1 MGEKLPIFAVYS
13 VLKGEKMEDVNIT
26 CVWIAELVPLFAT
39 LFSFIY
45 GLNKF
50 FKKGKPLFL
59 QSITMAMGCHAL
71 GSIYHLC
78 QTLTTET
85 VIEGFTPAYLG
96 RIGFF
101 LFLIAASYGQMD
113 RIVDDG
119 SPKLIPSRF
128 IAVIAPVLAI
138 VLYIPNAIIEDLPL
152 ATKITVLLVWLPAT
166 VSVYYNL
173 KHSIIPDFDFGF
185 IKAIKPYNI
194 LATCLGFAE
203 LLCLT
208 AWNYLHDVTM
218 AITSFI
224 FAGLCIAMMLVAK
237 KGAEKWTI

>member
-1 MGEKLPIFAVYS
+1 
-13 VLKGEKMEDVNIT
+13 MEIGLI
-26 CVWIAELVPLFAT
+26 CIWIAELVPLSAT
-39 LFSFIY
+39 MFSFIY
-45 GLNKF
+45 GLHNF

-85 VIEGFTPAYLG
+85 VLEGFTPAYLG

-101 LFLIAASYGQMD
+101 LFLITASYGQMD

-119 SPKLIPSRF
+119 SNKFRPARYIALLAPLCAILLYLPSGLMEELPVVTK
-128 IAVIAPVLAI
+128 IAV
-138 VLYIPNAIIEDLPL
+138 
-152 ATKITVLLVWLPAT
+152 LLIWLPAM

-203 LLCLT
+203 MLCLT
-208 AWNYLHDVTM
+208 AWDFLYSAPLV
-218 AITSFI
+218 ITSFA
-224 FAGLCIAMMLVAK
+224 FAGLCISMMIAAK

>member
-1 MGEKLPIFAVYS
+1 
-13 VLKGEKMEDVNIT
+13 MEIDLI
-26 CVWIAELVPLFAT
+26 CIWIAELVPLFAT
-39 LFSFIY
+39 LSSFIY
-45 GLNKF
+45 GLHNF

-78 QTLTTET
+78 QILTTET
-85 VIEGFTPAYLG
+85 VFEGFTPAYLG

-101 LFLIAASYGQMD
+101 LFLVTASYGQMD

-119 SPKLIPSRF
+119 SKKFRPTRYIALLAPLCAILLYLPSGLMEEL
-128 IAVIAPVLAI
+128 PV
-138 VLYIPNAIIEDLPL
+138 V
-152 ATKITVLLVWLPAT
+152 TKIAVLLVWLPAM

-203 LLCLT
+203 MLCLT
-208 AWNYLHDVTM
+208 AWDFLYSAPLV
-218 AITSFI
+218 ITSFV
-224 FAGLCIAMMLVAK
+224 FAGLCISMMIAAK
-237 KGAEKWTI
+237 KGTEKWTI

>member
-1 MGEKLPIFAVYS
+1 
-13 VLKGEKMEDVNIT
+13 MEGIDLI
-26 CVWIAELVPLFAT
+26 CMWIAELVPLSAT

-45 GLNKF
+45 GGNKF

-78 QTLTTET
+78 QTLTSET
-85 VIEGFTPAYLG
+85 VREGFTPAYLG

-119 SPKLIPSRF
+119 SRAIRPSRY
-128 IAVIAPVLAI
+128 IAIIAPVCA
-138 VLYIPNAIIEDLPL
+138 VLLYLPNAMLEDLPL
-152 ATKITVLLVWLPAT
+152 STKIAVSLVWLPST

-173 KHSIIPDFDFGF
+173 KHSIIPDRDFGF
-185 IKAIKPYNI
+185 VKAIKPYNI

-208 AWNYLHDVTM
+208 AWDYLYNAPLVISSLVFAVLCVTM
-218 AITSFI
+218 MIS
-224 FAGLCIAMMLVAK
+224 AK
-237 KGAEKWTI
+237 KGAAKWTI

>member
-1 MGEKLPIFAVYS
+1 
-13 VLKGEKMEDVNIT
+13 MEELDMM
-26 CVWIAELVPLFAT
+26 CLWIAELVPLCAT
-39 LFSFIY
+39 LFSFIF
-45 GLNKF
+45 GLHNF

-78 QTLTTET
+78 QTLTTDT
-85 VIEGFTPAYLG
+85 VLEGFTPAYLG

-101 LFLIAASYGQMD
+101 LFLITASYGQMD

-119 SPKLIPSRF
+119 SKKIRPSRF
-128 IAVIAPVLAI
+128 IALVAPICAI
-138 VLYIPNAIIEDLPL
+138 LLYLPNGLMEDLPL
-152 ATKITVLLVWLPAT
+152 ATKITVLLVWIPAA

-173 KHSIIPDFDFGF
+173 KHAIIPDLDFGF
-185 IKAIKPYNI
+185 IKAIKPYNL

-208 AWNYLHDVTM
+208 AWDYLYSLPLALSALV
-218 AITSFI
+218 
-224 FAGLCIAMMLVAK
+224 FAGLCVATMLVAK
-237 KGAEKWTI
+237 KGVEKWTI

>member
-1 MGEKLPIFAVYS
+1 
-13 VLKGEKMEDVNIT
+13 MEGVDLI
-26 CVWIAELVPLFAT
+26 CMWIAELVPLCAT

-45 GLNKF
+45 GVNQF

-71 GSIYHLC
+71 GSIYHVC

-85 VIEGFTPAYLG
+85 VLEGFTPAYLG

-101 LFLIAASYGQMD
+101 LFFIAASYGQMD

-119 SPKLIPSRF
+119 SQKMIPCRY
-128 IAVIAPVLAI
+128 IALLAPVAAI
-138 VLYIPNAIIEDLPL
+138 LLYIPNATMEDLPTP
-152 ATKITVLLVWLPAT
+152 TKIAAALVWVPAL

-173 KHSIIPDFDFGF
+173 KHAIIPDCDFGF
-185 IKAIKPYNI
+185 VKAIKPYNV

-208 AWNYLHDVTM
+208 AWDYLYNAPLVI
-218 AITSFI
+218 ASVL
-224 FAGLCIAMMLVAK
+224 FAVLCVAMMCAAK
-237 KGAEKWTI
+237 KGAEQWTI

>member
-1 MGEKLPIFAVYS
+1 
-13 VLKGEKMEDVNIT
+13 MEEIYT
-26 CVWIAELVPLFAT
+26 LCLWIAELVPLCAT
-39 LFSFIY
+39 LISFIY
-45 GLNKF
+45 GVTHF

-85 VIEGFTPAYLG
+85 VLEGFTPAYLG

-101 LFLIAASYGQMD
+101 LFLITASYGQMD

-119 SPKLIPSRF
+119 SKKLRPARY
-128 IAVIAPVLAI
+128 IALLAPLCAI
-138 VLYIPNAIIEDLPL
+138 LLYLPNGLMEELPI
-152 ATKITVLLVWLPAT
+152 ATKIAALLVWLPAM

-173 KHSIIPDFDFGF
+173 KHAIIPDFDFGF

-203 LLCLT
+203 MLCLT
-208 AWNYLHDVTM
+208 AWDYLYNTPLVIS
-218 AITSFI
+218 AFL
-224 FAGLCIAMMLVAK
+224 FAGLCISMMLAAK

>member
-1 MGEKLPIFAVYS
+1 
-13 VLKGEKMEDVNIT
+13 MENIDLI
-26 CVWIAELVPLFAT
+26 CMWIAELVPLCAT

-45 GLNKF
+45 GINKF

-85 VIEGFTPAYLG
+85 VLEGFTPAYLG

-101 LFLIAASYGQMD
+101 LFLITASYGQMD

-119 SPKLIPSRF
+119 SKEVKPCRY
-128 IAVIAPVLAI
+128 IALIAPVVAI
-138 VLYIPNAIIEDLPL
+138 LLYIPNGIMEDLPTP
-152 ATKITVLLVWLPAT
+152 TKISVLLVWLPAT

-173 KHSIIPDFDFGF
+173 KHAIIPDCDFGF

-194 LATCLGFAE
+194 LAVCLGFAE

-208 AWNYLHDVTM
+208 AWDYLYNTQLV
-218 AITSFI
+218 ICSVI
-224 FAGLCIAMMLVAK
+224 FALLCVSMMHAAK
-237 KGAEKWTI
+237 KGAKKWTI

>member
-1 MGEKLPIFAVYS
+1 M
-13 VLKGEKMEDVNIT
+13 
-26 CVWIAELVPLFAT
+26 WIAELVPLSAT

-59 QSITMAMGCHAL
+59 QSITMAIGSHAL

-85 VIEGFTPAYLG
+85 VVEGFTPAYLG

-113 RIVDDG
+113 RLVDDG
-119 SPKLIPSRF
+119 SKKIRPTRY
-128 IAVIAPVLAI
+128 IALIAPLCAI
-138 VLYIPNAIIEDLPL
+138 LLYLPNGFMEDLPL
-152 ATKITVLLVWLPAT
+152 PTKISVLLVWLPA
-166 VSVYYNL
+166 VFSVYYNF
-173 KHSIIPDFDFGF
+173 KHSIIPNLDFGF
-185 IKAIKPYNI
+185 VKAIKPYNL

-208 AWNYLHDVTM
+208 AWDYLYNTQLV
-218 AITSFI
+218 ITSVV
-224 FAGLCIAMMLVAK
+224 FAILCVAMLFAAK
-237 KGAEKWTI
+237 KGAERWTI

>member
-1 MGEKLPIFAVYS
+1 
-13 VLKGEKMEDVNIT
+13 MEDSYLA
-26 CVWIAELVPLFAT
+26 CLWIAEILPLIAT

-45 GLNKF
+45 GLKNF

-59 QSITMAMGCHAL
+59 QSITMAMGCHSL

-85 VIEGFTPAYLG
+85 VLEGFTPAYLG

-101 LFLIAASYGQMD
+101 MFLITASYGQMD

-119 SPKLIPSRF
+119 SSAMKPSRI
-128 IAVIAPVLAI
+128 IALAAPICAAL
-138 VLYIPNAIIEDLPL
+138 LYVPNAVMEDLPL
-152 ATKITVLLVWLPAT
+152 STKIAVLLVWIPGM

-173 KHSIIPDFDFGF
+173 KHSIIPDRDFGF

-194 LATCLGFAE
+194 LATALGFAE
-203 LLCLT
+203 LVCLT
-208 AWNYLHDVTM
+208 AWDYLEDVPLVIATM
-218 AITSFI
+218 VFAI
-224 FAGLCIAMMLVAK
+224 LCVSMMLVAK
-237 KGAEKWTI
+237 KGAERWTI

>member
-1 MGEKLPIFAVYS
+1 
-13 VLKGEKMEDVNIT
+13 MENTDLISM
-26 CVWIAELVPLFAT
+26 WIAELVPLSAT

-45 GLNKF
+45 GLRNF

-85 VIEGFTPAYLG
+85 VLEGFTPAYLG

-101 LFLIAASYGQMD
+101 LFFITASYGQMD

-119 SPKLIPSRF
+119 SPKIKPSRY
-128 IAVIAPVLAI
+128 IAIIAPVLAG
-138 VLYIPNAIIEDLPL
+138 LMFLPNAFMDDLPL
-152 ATKITVLLVWLPAT
+152 ETKITVLLVWVPAM

-173 KHSIIPDFDFGF
+173 KHAIIPDYDFGF
-185 IKAIKPYNI
+185 IKAIKPYNV
-194 LATCLGFAE
+194 LAVCLGFAE
-203 LLCLT
+203 ICCLT
-208 AWNYLHDVTM
+208 AWDYLYNAPLV
-218 AITSFI
+218 ITSILFAVICVATI
-224 FAGLCIAMMLVAK
+224 FVAK
-237 KGAEKWTI
+237 KGADKWKI

>member
-1 MGEKLPIFAVYS
+1 
-13 VLKGEKMEDVNIT
+13 MEDSYLA
-26 CVWIAELVPLFAT
+26 CLWIAEILPLIAT

-45 GLNKF
+45 GLKNF

-59 QSITMAMGCHAL
+59 QSITMAMGCHSL

-85 VIEGFTPAYLG
+85 VLEGFTPAYLG

-101 LFLIAASYGQMD
+101 LFLITASYGQMD

-119 SPKLIPSRF
+119 SSAMKPSRI
-128 IAVIAPVLAI
+128 IALIAPVCAAL
-138 VLYIPNAIIEDLPL
+138 LYVPNAVMEDLPL
-152 ATKITVLLVWLPAT
+152 STKIAVLLVWIPGM

-173 KHSIIPDFDFGF
+173 KHSIIPDRDFGF

-194 LATCLGFAE
+194 LATVLGFAE
-203 LLCLT
+203 LICLT
-208 AWNYLHDVTM
+208 AWDYLEDVPLVIATM
-218 AITSFI
+218 VFAI
-224 FAGLCIAMMLVAK
+224 LCVSMMLVAK
-237 KGAEKWTI
+237 KGAERWTI

>member
-1 MGEKLPIFAVYS
+1 
-13 VLKGEKMEDVNIT
+13 MEEVDLI
-26 CVWIAELVPLFAT
+26 CMWIAEIVPLSAT

-45 GLNKF
+45 GLRKF

-85 VIEGFTPAYLG
+85 VLEGFTPAYLG

-101 LFLIAASYGQMD
+101 LFFIAASYGQMD

-119 SPKLIPSRF
+119 SKKFKPSRYL
-128 IAVIAPVLAI
+128 ALIAPVVAAL
-138 VLYIPNAIIEDLPL
+138 LFLPNAFMEDLP
-152 ATKITVLLVWLPAT
+152 ASTKISTAMVWIPAM

-173 KHSIIPDFDFGF
+173 KHAIIPDFDFGF
-185 IKAIKPYNI
+185 IKAIKPYNCF
-194 LATCLGFAE
+194 AVGLGFAE
-203 LLCLT
+203 LCCLT
-208 AWNYLHDVTM
+208 AWDYLYNVPLV
-218 AITSFI
+218 ITAVV
-224 FAGLCIAMMLVAK
+224 FAGLCVSTMLVAK
-237 KGAEKWTI
+237 KGADRWKI